1 MQVKII
7 YKMISCI
14 FEFYASY
21 KLINIKNYR
30 KYSDNLTLNVLD
42 LSHIELATEADRK
55 YHIHKWAMLFKA
67 TTWEEIKMIAENN
80 EYLNEASKTMFR
92 MSADELVRKRCRDRE
107 EYYQDLKNY
116 ERVIAEKDRRY
127 KQAIAEIEQLRAEV
141 ERLKKQ

>member
-67 TTWEEIKMIAENN
+67 TT
-80 EYLNEASKTMFR
+80 
-92 MSADELVRKRCRDRE
+92 
-107 EYYQDLKNY
+107 
-116 ERVIAEKDRRY
+116 
-127 KQAIAEIEQLRAEV
+127 
-141 ERLKKQ
+141 

>member
-7 YKMISCI
+7 YKMISYI

-116 ERVIAEKDRRY
+116 EQVIAEKDRRY